1 MSMDLSCVRTFAGR
15 LLSVTITS
23 ILSTGAMKAKLRRVP
38 CLYLLDARKRVLC
51 KGAVTAEQ
59 IAGALEKALSR

>member
-1 MSMDLSCVRTFAGR
+1 MHYRGLYD
-15 LLSVTITS
+15 
-23 ILSTGAMKAKLRRVP
+23 LRRVP

-51 KGAVTAEQ
+51 KGAVTVEQ